1 MRQFLIRIFFTGRI
15 ILMAPFLI
23 LFFLTTE
30 KSIII
35 SDVKRWSRMVGL
47 NNNSDLVNLLQLL
60 SKDMAFRNLYYY
72 RIKKGNLLAEI
83 LAPFYMIFYKE
94 LKTLYIYCNNCGP
107 GLFIQHGFCTIISAD
122 SIGENCW
129 INQQVTI
136 GYANDNINCPKI
148 GNNVRITAGA
158 KVLGGVIIGDNVTV
172 GANAVVVKNVPDNC
186 LVVGVPAYIV
196 KRNGVKVKEP
206 L

>member
-1 MRQFLIRIFFTGRI
+1 MRKLLIQILLIARI

-30 KSIII
+30 KNVII
-35 SDVKRWSRMVGL
+35 SDVKRWSRMVRL
-47 NNNSDLVNLLQLL
+47 KNNSDLVNLLKLI
-60 SKDMAFRNLYYY
+60 SKDNAFVNLFYF
-72 RIKKGNLLAEI
+72 RIQNGNLLAEI
-83 LAPFYMIFYKE
+83 LAQLYKIFYKD
-94 LKTLYIYCNNCGP
+94 LKTLFIYCNNCGQ

-136 GYANDNINCPKI
+136 GYSNDNMNRPRI
-148 GNNVRITAGA
+148 GNNVRIAAGA
-158 KVLGGVIIGDNVTV
+158 KILGGVTIGNNVTV

-196 KRNGVKVKEP
+196 KRNGVKVKE
-206 L
+206 LL

>member
-1 MRQFLIRIFFTGRI
+1 MRQLLIQIFFTVRI
-15 ILMAPFLI
+15 ILMAPILI

-35 SDVKRWSRMVGL
+35 SDIKRWSRMVRL
-47 NNNSDLVNLLQLL
+47 KNNSDLVNLLQLI
-60 SKDMAFRNLYYY
+60 SKEKAFRNLYYF
-72 RIKKGNLLAEI
+72 RIQKGNLLAEI
-83 LAPFYMIFYKE
+83 LAQFYKIFYKE
-94 LKTLYIYCNNCGP
+94 LKTLFINCNNCGQ

-136 GYANDNINCPKI
+136 GYSNDNINRPMI
-148 GNNVRITAGA
+148 GNNVRIAAGA
-158 KVLGGVIIGDNVTV
+158 KVLGGVTIGNNVTV

-196 KRNGVKVKEP
+196 KRNGVKVKE
-206 L
+206 LL